1 MAGVQ
6 RASGAAAEHRRRVL
20 PRRRSAGG
28 GGLGATEGLLV
39 GGLAVEHLRG
49 VRNAL
54 VATGRWLG
62 AQTGFLDGEGGSAAT
77 EFAGTRCLGA

>member
-1 MAGVQ
+1 MARGGAARRLAGV
-6 RASGAAAEHRRRVL
+6 
-20 PRRRSAGG
+20 
-28 GGLGATEGLLV
+28 GGLGATEGLLA

-62 AQTGFLDGEGGSAAT
+62 ARTGFLDGEGGSAAT
-77 EFAGTRCLGA
+77 ELAGARCLGT